1 MKTFAPVLLAST
13 LALGCAQENAP
24 RSFVQPNVIKKS
36 DLQGTWYYLQTVT
49 DAPPTSAIMFTGQSS
64 ELMKIRFDV
73 QEGFLYARRAYE
85 QVAGSEDAYKQDPAK
100 YAGMPMAAWPIKSQ
114 FDIIRDYNST
124 TGEESN
130 KIIES
135 TERPWNEREFI
146 RVDWSQNQVTDYVGL
161 GINFF
166 FDDATVS
173 GVSYWESDPTKPD
186 ALHFERSDGVTN
198 TEFAQGEANYFDIT
212 NKLAV
217 NPTEKR
223 VCYEENGAQ
232 SCFTVPACFLRQQLD
247 DCATQVVKVRH
258 AFAKISPKH
267 DYQPRNWDGKQ
278 MNLFGIWDVGLNRLT
293 YNRQYGITNTGI
305 KRHAARFNVWQ
316 KSYQDDGKTP
326 IPYNQRAVRTTPYY
340 AGSSLEPFPPE
351 LFDVGKQVVASW
363 NDAVKCA
370 VADVQGFQTADH
382 KCDKSK
388 VAAEVFVWCH
398 NPVQIGVD
406 PDACKADLKPLLDG
420 KGNVV
425 LGSDGNP
432 ILRARQG
439 DPRRST
445 IFWVNEQQ
453 NAGPLGY
460 GPPLFDIETGETIS
474 GQAYIYGA
482 ALDTYAAR
490 SRDLVELILG
500 QQTPEDFVVGTN
512 IKDWVT
518 ANRSGVTNLPVTL
531 TQDQVRAMYRAM
543 DFSWA
548 RGQAPQA
555 PIDTSSPRAFIN
567 SWANREDA
575 MYAGGVFGSSQ
586 SDLAQVRR
594 DKLRGGVL
602 EAMMITPD
610 VMAMGG
616 AAPSTDWT
624 SLSTPEKMRVSPLRS
639 EAVRKAIN
647 DRMDRMRVFGVDFA
661 DFADEG
667 LAQRALNLATDPA
680 TSNLDPEVIRQKLRK
695 DIFLAV
701 TLHEMGHNVGLRHN
715 FRASFDAMN
724 YFKQYWDLRS
734 QAAANPASKK
744 FAGIDTA
751 TLQPKGI
758 AYAGTDCAGPRKGK
772 IRPRYIDCPG
782 GATSVAEVTGQ
793 IREYQY
799 SSVMDYGA
807 EFNSD
812 LHGLGRYDQAAMK
825 FSYGGDG
832 VVEVFQTA
840 KQDQTSQGLWAS
852 VFAFQASFGLPSPL
866 NLISPVLKAINYVS
880 YPQLFTDGVAGLDNR
895 IDVPYS
901 DITPGG
907 PGSYVLSDVQNRP
920 MVPYYFCSD
929 EFVGNLTCQRFD
941 AGADVFEQAQDL
953 VSRYKN
959 FYLLNNFKRDRYTFR
974 TSLAYKDRI
983 ASRYLNML
991 RQQMTWLVLL
1001 RADFTDIEAQ
1011 QGVGN
1016 PGSVIDSL
1024 FSDEDSWGHFTAGVN
1039 AGFDLL
1045 GQIITQPEAG
1055 TFVKISANVASDF
1068 PVDVWLKNSDSTQPQ
1083 IGGPSGGRIVGLLDG
1098 KFINTTWD
1106 FNGCGYYWAD
1116 ECQTRIGY
1124 FVDKTVAL
1132 DVLSQSQAYFTG
1144 RDTSTDV
1151 RKYAIGYFL
1160 PYKAQIQEK
1169 VGALLASDYTAFA
1182 PYFDATGKLVTNAG
1196 WATNSANIAAR
1207 PATPD
1212 LIDPAGGFTLQL
1224 YAGLYGLSSFPSTFD
1239 HSFIDTTRIF
1249 VVGNGEAPVPDT
1261 LLLDAAGNPVP
1272 GHSTNLPG
1280 NLIANN
1286 PAGVPWFVFTDSSSG
1301 KTYAAQSIPRMSDG
1315 SLTMATSCSANPSQ
1329 SGCYRNDTGVRMLE
1343 TGLALSSQAK
1353 SACTADPA
1361 SPACAAKSQALSK
1374 FKQNIDVMRSLHN
1387 AFGYANYKTDAPF
1400 YY

>member
-1 MKTFAPVLLAST
+1 MKTFAWIALAST
-13 LALGCAQENAP
+13 LAIGCAQENAP

-36 DLQGTWYYLQTVT
+36 DLLGTWYYLQTVT
-49 DAPPTSAIMFTGQSS
+49 DAPPTSSILFLGQSS
-64 ELMKIRFDV
+64 ELMKVKFDI
-73 QEGFLYARRAYE
+73 QEKYLYARRAYE
-85 QVAGSEDAYKQDPAK
+85 QVVGSEDAYKQDPSK
-100 YAGMPMAAWPIKSQ
+100 YQGQPIAAWPISSQ

-135 TERPWNEREFI
+135 TERPWNQREFI
-146 RVDWSQNQVTDYVGL
+146 RVDWSENQVTDYVGL
-161 GINFF
+161 GVNFF

-173 GVSYWESDPTKPD
+173 NVSYWESDPTKPD
-186 ALHFERSDGVTN
+186 ALHFERSDGQTN
-198 TEFAQGEANYFDIT
+198 TEFAAGEADYFDIT

-223 VCYEENGAQ
+223 ICYEENGRQ
-232 SCFTVPACFLRQQLD
+232 SCFTVPACFLRQMLD

-258 AFAKISPKH
+258 AFARIAPTH
-267 DYQPRNWDGKQ
+267 DYQPRKWDGKQ

-293 YNRQYGITNTGI
+293 YNRQYGITNSGI
-305 KRHAARFNVWQ
+305 VRHAARFNVWQ
-316 KSYQDDGKTP
+316 KSYQADGKTP
-326 IPYNQRAVRTTPYY
+326 IPYNQRQLRTIPYY

-351 LFDVGKQVVASW
+351 LFDVGKQVVAQW

-370 VADVQGFQTADH
+370 VADVMGYQDANKQ
-382 KCDKSK
+382 CDRTQVKQDI
-388 VAAEVFVWCH
+388 FVWCH

-406 PDACKADLKPLLDG
+406 PDACKADLKPQLDA

-425 LGSDGNP
+425 LGADGNP
-432 ILRARQG
+432 ILHARQG

-445 IFWVNEQQ
+445 IFWVNQQQ

-490 SRDLVELILG
+490 SRDLVELLLG
-500 QQTPEDFVVGTN
+500 QQSPEDFVVGTN
-512 IKDWVT
+512 IQDWVKSNQ
-518 ANRSGVTNLPVTL
+518 AGVSNLAPTL
-531 TQDQVRAMYRAM
+531 SQDEVRKMYKAM

-548 RGQAPQA
+548 RGLAPQA
-555 PIDTSSPRAFIN
+555 PIDTSSPRAFVN

-575 MYAGGVFGSSQ
+575 IYKSNVFGSSQ
-586 SDLAQVRR
+586 ADLPQVRR
-594 DKLRGGVL
+594 DKLRGGQL

-610 VMAMGG
+610 IMAMGG
-616 AAPSTDWT
+616 AAPATDWT
-624 SLSTPEKMRVSPLRS
+624 TLTTAEKMRVSPLRS
-639 EAVRKAIN
+639 EAVRQAIN
-647 DRMDRMRVFGVDFA
+647 QRMDTMRAFGVDFT

-667 LAQRALNLATDPA
+667 IAERAIQLANDPA
-680 TSNLDPEVIRQKLRK
+680 TSNLDPEAIRQKLRK

-724 YFKQYWDLRS
+724 YFKDYWTLRS
-734 QAAANPASKK
+734 AAAANPNAKK
-744 FAGIDTA
+744 YAGIDT
-751 TLQPKGI
+751 TSLTPKVKGVP
-758 AYAGTDCAGPRKGK
+758 YAGTDCNGPLKGK
-772 IRPRYIDCPG
+772 MRPRYVDCPG
-782 GATSVAEVTGQ
+782 GATSVDEVMGN
-793 IREYQY
+793 IREFQY

-812 LHGLGRYDQAAMK
+812 LHGLGRYDKAAMK

-832 VVEVFQTA
+832 FVEVFTSA
-840 KQDQTSQGLWAS
+840 KQDTNTQLLWAS

-866 NLISPVLKAINYVS
+866 DLGNQNGLSAINYVS
-880 YPQLFTDGVAGLDNR
+880 YPSLFGSGVAGLDQR
-895 IDVPYS
+895 QDVPYS

-907 PGSYVLSDVQNRP
+907 PGSFVLANQFNQP

-941 AGADVFEQAQDL
+941 SGADVFEQASDL

-983 ASRYLNML
+983 TSRYLNML

-1001 RADFTDIEAQ
+1001 RADFADFEAK

-1016 PGSVIDSL
+1016 PGPIVDSL
-1024 FSDEDSWGHFTAGVN
+1024 FSKEDSWGHFTAGVA

-1055 TFVKISANVASDF
+1055 TFVKVSANASSDF
-1068 PVDVWLKNSDSTQPQ
+1068 PVDIWLKNSDTTIAGPATPPAARI
-1083 IGGPSGGRIVGLLDG
+1083 IGLIDG
-1098 KFINTTWD
+1098 KYADTTWN

-1124 FVDKTVAL
+1124 FVDKTIAL

-1169 VGALLASDYTAFA
+1169 IGALLASDYTSFS
-1182 PYFDATGKLVTNAG
+1182 PYFDASGKTVTNAG
-1196 WATNSANIAAR
+1196 WALNSANLAAR

-1212 LIDPAGGFTLQL
+1212 LVDPAGGFTLQL
-1224 YAGLYGLSSFPSTFD
+1224 YAGLYGLSAFPTTFD
-1239 HSFIDTTRIF
+1239 HSFVDTTRIF
-1249 VVGNGEAPVPDT
+1249 VVGNGEAPVPDSE
-1261 LLLDAAGNPVP
+1261 LLTAGGTP
-1272 GHSTNLPG
+1272 GPQAT
-1280 NLIANN
+1280 NN
-1286 PAGVPWFVFTDSSSG
+1286 PALLLGNGGTVQWFVFTDKASG
-1301 KTYAAQSIPRMSDG
+1301 KTYAAQSVGKVADG
-1315 SLTMATSCSANPSQ
+1315 SGATT
-1329 SGCYRNDTGVRMLE
+1329 YRQDTGARMLE
-1343 TGLALSSQAK
+1343 TAYWLSQQA
-1353 SACTADPA
+1353 AAICAGPDTPPTNPTTGPN
-1361 SPACAAKSQALSK
+1361 SPGCAAKTQSLAK

-1387 AFGYANYKTDAPF
+1387 AFGYASYKTDAPF